1 MKAYLVYLYTFVAA
15 PLHWGIS
22 SLQKFLWPQP
32 ADQITV
38 SVFVNFYSK
47 FKWNWWETSHDF
59 DCRLS
64 IFDCMLIADSLIE
77 RSILPY
83 FTVESPIEPIW
94 FRKTYPYIWHPFKG
108 IITTLTIYMML
119 AVSAERFRAI
129 CYPLSK
135 RHVC

>member
-1 MKAYLVYLYTFVAA
+1 M
-15 PLHWGIS
+15 I
-22 SLQKFLWPQP
+22 
-32 ADQITV
+32 
-38 SVFVNFYSK
+38 N
-47 FKWNWWETSHDF
+47 F

-83 FTVESPIEPIW
+83 FTIESPIEPIW

-135 RHVC
+135 RHVSNNSDWGIKRH